1 MKMKPPK
8 SITVAL
14 ELHNSDDA
22 LLNFTEMLNRQLD
35 FSEIT
40 ALHVLPSNSP
50 IFAAEIQQMGES
62 SNFTS
67 IYEDMMEDEFENYLS
82 GRCGTSQKF
91 QVRYGDIEDTVLKTV
106 TEDLPDLLIIGQNNK
121 KALHNLTG
129 ERIVRKVKAD
139 VLVIPSAAKAKIS
152 KILVPV
158 DFSEDAMNALER
170 IVAVNELLYEPAEI
184 TVLNV
189 PRAIHK
195 ANNEPITNNDNF
207 LDTRD
212 ESRRKFL
219 DVMLHKKFEDVA
231 DKIQIKIVEQ
241 GTMTVAEEIL
251 RYAQNNHF
259 DLIALGARGHTATSR
274 LLFGSVTEDVV
285 AKSAYIP
292 VWAVKKNI

>member
-1 MKMKPPK
+1 MKMKSPK
-8 SITVAL
+8 HTTIAL
-14 ELHNSDDA
+14 ELHNSDEA

-35 FSEIT
+35 FDKIT

-50 IFAAEIQQMGES
+50 VFAAETQQLGES
-62 SNFTS
+62 TNFTS
-67 IYEDMMEDEFENYLS
+67 IYENIMEDEIENYLS
-82 GRCGTSQKF
+82 GRCGQTQNF
-91 QVRYGDIEDTVLKTV
+91 HVRYGNIEETVLKTV
-106 TEDLPDLLIIGQNNK
+106 MEDLPDLLIIGQDNK

-139 VLVIPSAAKAKIS
+139 VLVIPSGAKPQIS
-152 KILVPV
+152 KILVPI
-158 DFSEDAMNALER
+158 DFSEDAMNALAR
-170 IVAVNELLYEPAEI
+170 IVAINELLYQPAEI

-195 ANNEPITNNDNF
+195 ANNEPIINNDNF

-219 DVMLHKKFEDVA
+219 ETTVRKKFGDVA
-231 DKIQIKIVEQ
+231 DKINIEVVEQ
-241 GTMTVAEEIL
+241 GTMTIAEEIL

-285 AKSAYIP
+285 KKSTYIP
-292 VWAVKKNI
+292 IWAVKSF